1 MKKLKYIHTL
11 FLLIVIHV
19 GAYCSSLDSL
29 KHEAQVF
36 AQQFNGK
43 IADTILVN
51 ITKKMGNFYQETN
64 SDSAISFYDKSINLI
79 EIIRLNNISQ
89 LTINQEVLLEYY
101 LSDVYYQKGLS
112 NYFNSEYQEAKNQYL
127 KCIAIYEKFKNNTDV
142 PDQTKKK
149 LLQVK
154 ALATSQLG
162 NCAWV
167 LNNYPEAFE
176 LYSEAL
182 ELNRQLGLKEKEAA
196 LLGNMGVVM
205 DELGRYAEALT
216 YYFESLKLEELMG
229 NKRGQAITLGNI
241 GIIYYDQK
249 EYNKALDYYQKS
261 YELKKEINEV
271 GSISITLGNM
281 GVVYHDQNNLE
292 KALEY
297 YRKALAADKQHNN
310 QQGVARHLGNIGM
323 VYEELKVYDKALNYY
338 QQALEIDQ
346 NLNNREGIGYQKSY
360 IGSLNLATKNFTTAE
375 KYLLDAYQIAK
386 DIGTLD
392 LMKYTT
398 GKLSE
403 LYEATNN
410 KEKAFDFYKL
420 HITYKD
426 SLANEENTRASIEKE
441 MQYLYEKKAIADSIA
456 YEKEKALN
464 QAKIAQQQAELKAK
478 RNQQYGLFAF
488 SVLIIVFSIFMY
500 NRYRVSQKQKEII
513 ANQKQIVE
521 QKNTEIV
528 DSIRYAKRIQ
538 NAILPAV
545 ETINNQLPESFVLYM
560 PKDIVS
566 GDFYWMESLP
576 LTPSE
581 GGETPSPLGRD
592 GEGLVFFATAD
603 CTGHGVPGALVS
615 VVCANA
621 LSKALLE
628 TSPPH
633 PALLL
638 NKTREIVINHFDKSG
653 EDVKDGMDIA
663 LCSLRFNVSGS
674 RLNSPQTSNME
685 HKTTAVLQY
694 AGANNPL
701 YIVRNGELMETK
713 PDKQPIGKHFRNEPY
728 THHEINLQSGDTLYI
743 FTDGYADQFGG
754 PKGKKF
760 MYKQFKELLLS
771 IYDKSMDEQKQLLYQ
786 AFNAWK
792 GDLEQVDDVCVI
804 GVRI

>member
-1 MKKLKYIHTL
+1 
-11 FLLIVIHV
+11 
-19 GAYCSSLDSL
+19 
-29 KHEAQVF
+29 
-36 AQQFNGK
+36 
-43 IADTILVN
+43 
-51 ITKKMGNFYQETN
+51 
-64 SDSAISFYDKSINLI
+64 
-79 EIIRLNNISQ
+79 
-89 LTINQEVLLEYY
+89 
-101 LSDVYYQKGLS
+101 
-112 NYFNSEYQEAKNQYL
+112 
-127 KCIAIYEKFKNNTDV
+127 
-142 PDQTKKK
+142 
-149 LLQVK
+149 
-154 ALATSQLG
+154 
-162 NCAWV
+162 
-167 LNNYPEAFE
+167 
-176 LYSEAL
+176 
-182 ELNRQLGLKEKEAA
+182 
-196 LLGNMGVVM
+196 M

-261 YELKKEINEV
+261 YELKKEMNEV
-271 GSISITLGNM
+271 GSISTTLGNM

-375 KYLLDAYQIAK
+375 KYLLEAYQIAK

-392 LMKYTT
+392 LMEYTT

-581 GGETPSPLGRD
+581 GGETEKDRMVL
-592 GEGLVFFATAD
+592 FATAD

-663 LCSLRFNVSGS
+663 LCSLRFNVLGS

-701 YIVRNGELMETK
+701 WIIRKASPVLPKEEANPRENHPQNKGFVGESSSPSGRTKSSRLWGEHLRKSGAELIEIK

-728 THHEINLQSGDTLYI
+728 THHEINLQTGDTLYI

-804 GVRI
+804 GVRV